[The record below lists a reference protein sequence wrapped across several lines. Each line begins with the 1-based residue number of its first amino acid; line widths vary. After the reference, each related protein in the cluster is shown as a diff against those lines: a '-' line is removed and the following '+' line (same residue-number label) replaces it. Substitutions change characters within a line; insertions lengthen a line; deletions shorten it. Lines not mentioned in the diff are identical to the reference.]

1 MELTYA
7 YNEYVR
13 FNVDDRIRIK
23 LTAKGRHHLAQ
34 LRTAAVLD
42 RVPFRAVTSEDIDR
56 LEDQEGYISIR
67 MIDFMIA
74 FGSIISAQDG
84 PQYFDPFIR
93 IKSLSLNS

>member
-1 MELTYA
+1 MEVQYE
-7 YNEYVR
+7 YNEYLR
-13 FNVDDRIRIK
+13 FNVDDRIRVK
-23 LTAKGRHHLAQ
+23 LTPKGRKHLAQ
-34 LRTAAVLD
+34 LRTAAVID

-56 LEDQEGYISIR
+56 LEDHEGYISMR

-93 IKSLSLNS
+93 IKSLSIHA